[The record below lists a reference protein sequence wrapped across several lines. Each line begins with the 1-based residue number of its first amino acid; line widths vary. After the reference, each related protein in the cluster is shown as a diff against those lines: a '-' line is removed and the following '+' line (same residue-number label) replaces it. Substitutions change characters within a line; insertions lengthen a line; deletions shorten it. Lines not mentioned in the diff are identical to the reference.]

1 MYLIPQ
7 LYRITSSTNHVS
19 VSRLY
24 HALQAVIKRH
34 NILRTA
40 LYLDNNG
47 TIMQHCS
54 DTAATDDMMKSY
66 GFSVI
71 NIRDDDRQ
79 IDKTVN
85 GIINHPDLF
94 DLVKG
99 RVIRCHILRHCLLND
114 DLSFENDD
122 LLSKDDLIL
131 FCMHH
136 SAFDGTS
143 TSIFLRDLSLAY
155 ESNDSLPMNDNTL
168 QYIDYAVHER
178 LMDMTSSRQ
187 FWHSQLSG
195 YNLQRPLSMPI
206 DRHRSSSDQRS
217 GLAFVTQISF
227 NNDISTAFL
236 NYASSHRLTS
246 FQLGLATFY
255 AFLFKLTHSE
265 TDLCITSINANRYR
279 TQLHDMIG
287 MFVATLPYRME
298 LNPRWSFD
306 ELVSYVR
313 DKSLSILEHSHY
325 SLQHILADVQ
335 LNQSNVSFLET
346 MFDFITVTSAGNC
359 LALNDINLEQISI
372 EQSYKMTKFDFTLAF
387 VSNSTVDEDRISC
400 RLACSCDLF
409 DETTVTTM
417 VQRLE
422 HLCKQLFSINPSTNQ
437 LDICQMPISQLN
449 LILPEEV
456 KEVEKIV
463 FRRQANLVN
472 EGK

>member
-7 LYRITSSTNHVS
+7 LYRITSSTSHVS

-54 DTAATDDMMKSY
+54 DTTATNDTMKSY

-71 NIRDDDRQ
+71 NLCNDDD
-79 IDKTVN
+79 IDKNMNDIVN
-85 GIINHPDLF
+85 NPDLF
-94 DLVKG
+94 DLAEG
-99 RVIRCHILRHCLLND
+99 RVIRCHILRHCRRND

-143 TSIFLRDLSLAY
+143 TSIFFRDLSLAY
-155 ESNDSLPMNDNTL
+155 ESNDWLPMNDNTL

-187 FWHSQLSG
+187 FWHSQLSR
-195 YNLQRPLSMPI
+195 YNFQRSLSLPT

-236 NYASSHRLTS
+236 NYASSHRLTP
-246 FQLGLATFY
+246 FQLGLAIFY
-255 AFLFKLTHSE
+255 AFLFKLTHGE
-265 TDLCITSINANRYR
+265 RDLCITSLNANRYR
-279 TQLHDMIG
+279 TELHDMIG
-287 MFVATLPYRME
+287 MFDFTNMPSNMNQLSFNGANCEQVPLWKSSQVA
-298 LNPRWSFD
+298 
-306 ELVSYVR
+306 V
-313 DKSLSILEHSHY
+313 
-325 SLQHILADVQ
+325 
-335 LNQSNVSFLET
+335 
-346 MFDFITVTSAGNC
+346 FDFMARFLYNPTVNDEELSCC
-359 LALNDINLEQISI
+359 L
-372 EQSYKMTKFDFTLAF
+372 
-387 VSNSTVDEDRISC
+387 V
-400 RLACSCDLF
+400 CSRDLF
-409 DETTVTTM
+409 DLVTVVTIARRFQNF
-417 VQRLE
+417 VV
-422 HLCKQLFSINPSTNQ
+422 QLFSSNIDAARINHFTTSINKFAV
-437 LDICQMPISQLN
+437 
-449 LILPEEV
+449 ILPEEA
-456 KEVEKIV
+456 EERQKIV
-463 FRRQANLVN
+463 FHRLPSVIN
-472 EGK
+472 EGIYVFYCF